1 MVFLCFLV
9 RTCLTLFSLILSF
22 TTACSGRG
30 YPLSASAQSSND
42 WTSEATLFKSNRYPE
57 IVNTM
62 QLQNSMRWDWF
73 WMLVT
78 WLFFHHF
85 SIFPLDWFSTV
96 HDVKDWFIYIYNY
109 IQLYTYYDYNI
120 LWLYILDGKLRMILH
135 QPSIS
140 KVCKP
145 ITTCHR
151 SPLLLIT
158 IWVSRKW
165 TDFCLE
171 CLAFQSGQQRSS
183 GSSLV
188 FDVSWCFLNWFEVWV
203 LQRSSSFFC
212 VLLLHQI
219 DQETKLW
226 DLIFD
231 HVCIFLF
238 RNMFFYCVLLL
249 VYVCFTLFSWF
260 SST

>member
-1 MVFLCFLV
+1 MG
-9 RTCLTLFSLILSF
+9 LILD
-22 TTACSGRG
+22 AC
-30 YPLSASAQSSND
+30 Y
-42 WTSEATLFKSNRYPE
+42 
-57 IVNTM
+57 
-62 QLQNSMRWDWF
+62 
-73 WMLVT
+73 LVV
-78 WLFFHHF
+78 LPSFFHF
-85 SIFPLDWFSTV
+85 SPWLVQYGSRCQRLIY
-96 HDVKDWFIYIYNY
+96 IYIYNY

-120 LWLYILDGKLRMILH
+120 LWLFILDGKLRMILH

-151 SPLLLIT
+151 SPSLLIT

-165 TDFCLE
+165 TDFFLE

-238 RNMFFYCVLLL
+238 RFWFYGFNMFFLL
-249 VYVCFTLFSWF
+249 CFIVSLCLFVHNVSIIWIFMNFLYTSKGSIYKRTEGLRGPASQDEDVSICSSLPSSFVISHDGWF
-260 SST
+260 RNI